1 MTIIRCVQDQ
11 GVFSRLKEFPN
22 KPHDVVT
29 WLCDVFNAE
38 QYKIME
44 KLGKGV
50 RGIKLSFS
58 NIPVLSCIYVCN
70 DGGRPELCKS
80 AASLSPPMTHIE
92 A

>member
-1 MTIIRCVQDQ
+1 
-11 GVFSRLKEFPN
+11 
-22 KPHDVVT
+22 
-29 WLCDVFNAE
+29 
-38 QYKIME
+38 ME